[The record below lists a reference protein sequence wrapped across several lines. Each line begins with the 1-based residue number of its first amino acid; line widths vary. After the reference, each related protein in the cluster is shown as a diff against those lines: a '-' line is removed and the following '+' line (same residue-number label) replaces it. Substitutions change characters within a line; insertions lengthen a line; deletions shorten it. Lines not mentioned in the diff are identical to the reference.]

1 MDSPSPP
8 ESSPQRPASATPDEG
23 RSVRKRVLGL
33 TAVLLAIVALSFVVG
48 RLRINRESVAVNY
61 LATRGPRPPG
71 LKIFLQRGQELTVLD
86 PAIELRGGD
95 QLRFVVRASE
105 RRYLVLRA
113 RDGAGRNRLLFPGPD
128 ATTAAPVQ
136 PDQTL
141 PGVLPID
148 ATPGRETVTALFG
161 EHPFPVGAPPS
172 DDVQVVMVELKKT
185 R

>member
-1 MDSPSPP
+1 ML
-8 ESSPQRPASATPDEG
+8 
-23 RSVRKRVLGL
+23 KRVLGL
-33 TAVLLAIVALSFVVG
+33 TAVLAAIVALSFVVG

-86 PAIELRGGD
+86 PATELRDGD
-95 QLRFVVRASE
+95 QLRFVVRASAP
-105 RRYLVLRA
+105 RYLVLRA
-113 RDGAGRNRLLFPGPD
+113 RDGAGHDRLLFPAPD

-148 ATPGRETVTALFG
+148 ATPGKETVTALFG
-161 EHPFPVGAPPS
+161 EHAFHARCASPS
-172 DDVQVVMVELKKT
+172 DDVQVVE
-185 R
+185 RSS